1 MQKTIT
7 LRKACVNVCTHDRDS
22 KYNTAILPARGTVRI
37 IPEGY
42 VSGVRVLARG
52 TRGKVLD
59 AVDKYVESVECP
71 VTIPTKGKRG
81 RIVRSGRLFGV
92 ELELIRGKQ
101 LLREHA
107 QRADGFV
114 LKGDGSVDGEGNE
127 LVTPPL
133 SGTSAEYILPRV
145 LIPAT
150 ENASTNTSCG
160 MHIHIDARDYKEL
173 CKKGKYIQFIRLVC
187 LYMALQPMMFA
198 LVPRSRRNN
207 SYTKRTDARAH
218 IVKLCALV
226 ASGELDTA
234 LHYVKYEI
242 CNGDRYQAFNL
253 APWYQEG
260 HYEYRLHSGT
270 HDTRKVLEWANLHT
284 CIADYAMRNKVTEKQ
299 LLALYDAPARAT
311 IDTVCDMIKASAES
325 RAYLLGRFT
334 RFNA

>member
-1 MQKTIT
+1 
-7 LRKACVNVCTHDRDS
+7 
-22 KYNTAILPARGTVRI
+22 
-37 IPEGY
+37 
-42 VSGVRVLARG
+42 
-52 TRGKVLD
+52 
-59 AVDKYVESVECP
+59 
-71 VTIPTKGKRG
+71 
-81 RIVRSGRLFGV
+81 
-92 ELELIRGKQ
+92 
-101 LLREHA
+101 
-107 QRADGFV
+107 
-114 LKGDGSVDGEGNE
+114 
-127 LVTPPL
+127 
-133 SGTSAEYILPRV
+133 
-145 LIPAT
+145 
-150 ENASTNTSCG
+150 
-160 MHIHIDARDYKEL
+160 
-173 CKKGKYIQFIRLVC
+173 
-187 LYMALQPMMFA
+187 MALQPMMFA